1 MLVRASTFAVLALIL
16 TVLAHIPLAAAQ
28 LPRKEDW
35 GERFNSPG
43 TKLTYKEIDRTKMQ
57 GRTVITYS
65 LFATGLPKDQH
76 YVLCLL
82 NVGSEPR
89 GVTDA
94 YLNEDGKVV
103 NVLADPAHGVK
114 EDPINAKVFGG
125 KGEPIQF
132 ALVSDDGNLR
142 AFAEIIPF
150 PVEETIGPCHLSLI
164 ETGPYYSGV
173 LIRVTGLQARESLDI
188 ELSSENEGG
197 KSKAAADG
205 DGTYNAA
212 LLPTVKG
219 KKAGEARYLVTAK
232 SCQIGIRFL
241 WGEGSYQY
249 Q

>member
-1 MLVRASTFAVLALIL
+1 MLVRASTFTALASIL
-16 TVLAHIPLAAAQ
+16 TVLTHIPLAAAQ
-28 LPRKEDW
+28 LPRREEW
-35 GERFNSPG
+35 GERFNSAG
-43 TKLTYKEIDRTKMQ
+43 AKLIYKEIDRTKMQ

-76 YVLCLL
+76 YVLCVL

-89 GVTDA
+89 GITDA

-103 NVLADPAHGVK
+103 NVLADPARGVA
-114 EDPINAKVFGG
+114 EDPINAKIFGG

-132 ALVSDDGNLR
+132 ALVSDDGTLR

-150 PVEETIGPCHLSLI
+150 PVEETVGSCHLSLI

-219 KKAGEARYLVTAK
+219 KKAGEAHYHVNAK
-232 SCQIGIRFL
+232 SCQIGIKFP